1 MAKDQTVYTASAAP
15 MRLAFRVS
23 YLGSRFFGSQM
34 QAVHRTV
41 EGEFVATCQRLSL
54 FSDWREAGF
63 LCAGRTDRGV
73 HACGQVVAFTTAAPD
88 RAIQTLNL
96 QLPPDCWCTGYAEV
110 APEFHPRYDAKSRIY
125 RYYFSKTPKDVAA
138 MRRAAQC
145 FIGRHNFTNF
155 ARVRDKNPSRNIL
168 EIRVGDDN
176 EFVYLEV
183 KAESFLWH
191 QVRCMASALFQVG
204 EGGED
209 ECYIT
214 SLLDGKAGRPL
225 QPAPAEGLILW
236 ETDCGVEWIPLLMD
250 RRSGTHMDHVLRHHA
265 LMKKV
270 CRVLKTPVFN
280 KGNPTE

>member
-1 MAKDQTVYTASAAP
+1 MEKDQTVYTACAAP

-34 QAVHRTV
+34 QAAHRTV
-41 EGEFVATCQRLSL
+41 EGEFVAACQRLSL

-73 HACGQVVAFTTAAPD
+73 HACGQVVAFTTNVPD

-110 APEFHPRYDAKSRIY
+110 PYEFHPRYDAKSRTY
-125 RYYFSKTPKDVAA
+125 RYYFSKTAFDVAA
-138 MRRAAQC
+138 MERAAHY

-155 ARVRDKNPSRNIL
+155 ARVSDKNPWRNIL
-168 EIRVGDDN
+168 EISIEEN
-176 EFVYLEV
+176 EDFVYLEV

-191 QVRCMASALFQVG
+191 QVRCMATALFQVG
-204 EGGED
+204 EGKAGET
-209 ECYIT
+209 YII
-214 SLLDGKAGRPL
+214 SLLEGEVKRPL

-236 ETDCGVEWIPLLMD
+236 DTDCGIEWIPIPID
-250 RRSGTHMDHVLRHHA
+250 QRSSTHTDHSMRHHA
-265 LMKKV
+265 LMAKM
-270 CRVLKTPVFN
+270 CSVLRT
-280 KGNPTE
+280 TEF